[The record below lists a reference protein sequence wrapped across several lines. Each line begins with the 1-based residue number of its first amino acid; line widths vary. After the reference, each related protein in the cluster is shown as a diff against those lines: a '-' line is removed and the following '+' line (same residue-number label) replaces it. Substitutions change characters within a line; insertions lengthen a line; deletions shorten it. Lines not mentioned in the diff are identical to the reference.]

1 MHGGHGRG
9 VSAPNIDQGALT
21 TGRKSARGA
30 RVEVITRGERRRSWT
45 AEQKCQ
51 IVAESLGPELTPA
64 EVARKYAIGSGQLY
78 TWRRQLLSVQPGA
91 VVTRAAP
98 RFAQVELVSPSLR
111 PAPDVPAGHRPPA
124 SSPPTSQSRPG
135 GRIDIT
141 LPGGVT
147 LRVGADVDGA
157 ALRRVLTVLERR

>member
-1 MHGGHGRG
+1 MSGMDE
-9 VSAPNIDQGALT
+9 VLLPPNIDQSGHT
-21 TGRKSARGA
+21 TSRKSARGA

-78 TWRRQLLSVQPGA
+78 TWRRQLLSVPPGA
-91 VVTRAAP
+91 VMTRAAP
-98 RFAQVELVSPSLR
+98 RFAQVELAAPPLQ
-111 PAPDVPAGHRPPA
+111 PAPDVPADHQPPA
-124 SSPPTSQSRPG
+124 SSPPPSHSRPG
-135 GRIDIT
+135 GRMDIT

-147 LRVGADVDGA
+147 LRVDADVDGA
-157 ALRRVLTVLERR
+157 ALRRVLAVLDKR

>member
-1 MHGGHGRG
+1 MSGMDDEYPP
-9 VSAPNIDQGALT
+9 PNIDRSALT

-45 AEQKCQ
+45 AEQKLQ
-51 IVAESLGPELTPA
+51 IVAESLGPELTPT

-91 VVTRAAP
+91 VMTRAAP
-98 RFAQVELVSPSLR
+98 RFAQVQLASPPLQ
-111 PAPDVPAGHRPPA
+111 PAPDVPADHRAPA
-124 SSPPTSQSRPG
+124 SSPPPNQSRPG
-135 GRIDIT
+135 GRMEIT

-147 LRVGADVDGA
+147 LRVDADVDGA
-157 ALRRVLTVLERR
+157 ALRRVLAVLDKR

>member
-1 MHGGHGRG
+1 MSGMDEEF
-9 VSAPNIDQGALT
+9 AALNIDQSVLT

-51 IVAESLGPELTPA
+51 IVAESLGPELTPT

-91 VVTRAAP
+91 VMTRAAP
-98 RFAQVELVSPSLR
+98 RFAQVELVSPPLQ
-111 PAPDVPAGHRPPA
+111 PGPEVPADQQPPD
-124 SSPPTSQSRPG
+124 SSPPPSQSRPS
-135 GRIDIT
+135 GRMEII

-147 LRVGADVDGA
+147 LRVDSDVDSV
-157 ALRRVLTVLERR
+157 ALRRVLAVLDRR

>member
-1 MHGGHGRG
+1 MVGMDEELPP
-9 VSAPNIDQGALT
+9 PNIDQSGHT
-21 TGRKSARGA
+21 TSRKSARGA

-51 IVAESLGPELTPA
+51 IVAESLGPELTPT

-91 VVTRAAP
+91 VMTRVAP
-98 RFAQVELVSPSLR
+98 RFAQVELTSPPLP
-111 PAPDVPAGHRPPA
+111 PAPDVPADHQPPA
-124 SSPPTSQSRPG
+124 LSPPLSQSRPG
-135 GRIDIT
+135 GRMEIT

-147 LRVGADVDGA
+147 LRVDADVDGA
-157 ALRRVLTVLERR
+157 ALRRVLAVLDKR